1 MISLAIVSPKGGV
14 GKTTL
19 ALNLAYAFA
28 ESGRRTLLV
37 DTDPQG
43 GIGHSLTGK
52 SRDSAGFAELVG
64 GDAVAPVRT
73 RKDNLSILPMG
84 APPWSTLTEW
94 TSRAANPT
102 VFAQAMS
109 RFEHDFDIAIID
121 TPAGLS
127 GSTYGALSYC
137 SHALLPRQTEP
148 LALRTTMQL
157 LQVIAAV
164 RAAGARISLAA
175 VVLTMARFRDEL
187 SLSVTQEAWELFP
200 GGLVLDAFVPRDAAF
215 LAASAAGVPVGL
227 LRKRPPPVASVFDRL
242 VTELEPVLGLMEADE
257 DETAIPL
264 LD

>member
-28 ESGRRTLLV
+28 ESGRSTLLV

-43 GIGHSLTGK
+43 GIGHSLAGK
-52 SRDSAGFAELVG
+52 AREAAGFSELLRG
-64 GDAVAPVRT
+64 EPVTPIRT
-73 RKDNLSILPMG
+73 RKEHLSILPMG
-84 APPWSTLTEW
+84 NVPWATLTEW
-94 TSRAANPT
+94 TSRAAHPKA
-102 VFAQAMS
+102 FAQAMS

-137 SHALLPRQTEP
+137 SHALLPLQTEP

-157 LQVIAAV
+157 LQVIASL
-164 RAAGARISLAA
+164 RATGARISLAA
-175 VVLTMARFRDEL
+175 VVLTMARLRDEL
-187 SLSVTQEAWELFP
+187 SLSVTQEAWDLFP
-200 GGLVLDAFVPRDAAF
+200 GGLVLDAFVPRDPAF

-242 VTELEPVLGLMEADE
+242 VTELEPALGLLEADE